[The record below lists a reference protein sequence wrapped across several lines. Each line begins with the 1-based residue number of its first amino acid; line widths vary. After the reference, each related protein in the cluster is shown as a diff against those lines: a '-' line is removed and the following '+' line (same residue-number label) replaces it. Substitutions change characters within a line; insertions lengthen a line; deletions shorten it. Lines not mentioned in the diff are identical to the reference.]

1 MMIKYF
7 QPNKNDMIEFTKDQ
21 LEKLLN
27 DVYEEGATR
36 ENSPTYAEIINSGT
50 IVYNQ
55 NFAAASYIYCTDTDS
70 IGRII
75 LEKIKGE

>member
-7 QPNKNDMIEFTKDQ
+7 SPNGDDMIEFTKEE

-36 ENSPTYAEIINSGT
+36 ENSPTYAEIIKSGPM
-50 IVYNQ
+50 VYNK
-55 NFAAASYIYCTDTDS
+55 NFEGATYIYCTDTDS